1 MYYLSVSWI
10 SSIRLNLS
18 KALDGSAAGGC
29 RQRKLGAFRLPFEE
43 MYESIPRL
51 GQMYSFPSPR
61 PELSV
66 TRHFGLDDGEIWEK
80 GEVVGRERSLP
91 LIGRGD
97 VVTEEFRRQQLMV
110 SAAPIPGNVHH
121 ANVTGWPLNK
131 AAQKHLA
138 QEISSVARFIK
149 KPV

>member
-1 MYYLSVSWI
+1 MDPPLEVADNESLARFVFHSRDVRVDSTLRPDVFI
-10 SSIRLNLS
+10 
-18 KALDGSAAGGC
+18 
-29 RQRKLGAFRLPFEE
+29 PF
-43 MYESIPRL
+43 
-51 GQMYSFPSPR
+51 PR